1 MANTINFFQDRNF
14 YHTLKT
20 ANEKEAGGM
29 IHGDAV
35 ITGGTPETINKDDI
49 LSINGVNYVVQ
60 DVTPFKSQGC
70 V

>member
-49 LSINGVNYVVQ
+49 LSINGVN
-60 DVTPFKSQGC
+60 C
-70 V
+70 VFQKPIPTK